1 MNLVRADYNDEYFE
15 LYRDYLNA
23 RHTDGGMANPEPD
36 DFKKFLYS
44 EWSNTYFLE
53 VRKDKRLLAIA
64 VTDVTHS
71 GLSAIYTYFDP
82 NEFRRSLGTF
92 CILQQIQQTREM
104 QHDHLYMGYWIKN
117 CQKMKYKSNFQ
128 PMEAFIDN
136 LWQAC
141 P

>member
-15 LYRDYLNA
+15 LYRDYLDA

-92 CILQQIQQTREM
+92 CICTWAT
-104 QHDHLYMGYWIKN
+104 G
-117 CQKMKYKSNFQ
+117 
-128 PMEAFIDN
+128 
-136 LWQAC
+136 
-141 P
+141 